1 MRKAFFTMLI
11 ILCAATPSLAQA
23 QGEWRMFYELVG
35 RFNVLM
41 PRDPGSPTI
50 NIHKEGSDLIMG
62 RIYTEFV
69 GDRDPK
75 TLYGVGFLDNRPIP
89 PGVAADVFLGGVLNS
104 IVQRSGAKLLRS
116 DRITVGSPFPFPGRE
131 FRLTAD
137 KFQIDQ
143 YAFTNDSMMAGLPGL
158 ENAPG
163 GQKVPKAILGRI
175 YLVNHRIMVLWY
187 LADAG
192 SFDERP
198 ARKFLSSFELGST
211 IFIP

>member
-1 MRKAFFTMLI
+1 MRNAFLPMLI
-11 ILCAATPSLAQA
+11 IVAAAAPCLSQA

-35 RFNVLM
+35 HFNVLL

-62 RIYTEFV
+62 RIYTEYV
-69 GDRDPK
+69 GERDPK
-75 TLYGVGFLDNRPIP
+75 TLYGVGFLDNKPIP
-89 PGVAADVFLGGVLNS
+89 AGVPPDLFLDGVLNS
-104 IVQRSGAKLLRS
+104 IVQRSDAKLLHS
-116 DRITVGSPFPFPGRE
+116 DRITIGNPFSFPGRE

-158 ENAPG
+158 ENVPG
-163 GQKVPKAILGRI
+163 GQKGPKAILGRI
-175 YLVNHRIMVLWY
+175 YLVNHRIMVLWC

-192 SFDERP
+192 SFDEKP
-198 ARKFLSSFELGST
+198 ARKFLSSFQLGAT